1 VETVD
6 PEERLSAIEDAIQQL
21 AEVMGQLCEKVQWH
35 DEQLDSSGMGD
46 MKSRLESIESDFGN
60 MDDGFNGLLTTRKK
74 GRYSEMLGSN
84 EALKGYAP
92 KYNKAFKRDLFSDA
106 VDNIMAAMDQE
117 GASEDAIPQI
127 VDQLIS
133 ELKDRFDEEDAESPA
148 EESAEHAPGGSEA
161 GITDEA
167 PKPAQ
172 AEVKVTEVSPGDGL
186 EKVAKLARNY
196 RGARLG

>member
-1 VETVD
+1 MD

-60 MDDGFNGLLTTRKK
+60 MVDGFNGLLTTRKK
-74 GRYSEMLGSN
+74 GRYSEMLGGN
-84 EALKGYAP
+84 DALKGYAP
-92 KYNKAFKRDLFSDA
+92 KYNKAFKRDLYSDA

-117 GASEDAIPQI
+117 GASEDSIPQI
-127 VDQLIS
+127 VDQLVA
-133 ELKDRFDEEDAESPA
+133 ELKDRFDEESAESPG
-148 EESAEHAPGGSEA
+148 EESAEHAPGGPEA

-167 PKPAQ
+167 SNPASVT
-172 AEVKVTEVSPGDGL
+172 VKEETVSPGPGAD
-186 EKVAKLARNY
+186 EKFAKLARGL